1 MPSTQTFALA
11 AAAIVVAG
19 LGVGAFFAMSADD
32 RFAEC
37 GGGMATGGATIGG
50 PFTLVSETGETVTDA
65 DVITRPT
72 LMYFGYTFCPDV
84 CPVDV
89 AVMAQAATILE
100 EEGAPVNTAF
110 VTIDPAR
117 DTPEVVAGFT
127 ELMHP
132 DMIGLTG
139 SDEQVAAAAKA
150 YKVYYQKAEGDD
162 PEYYLMDHSAFI
174 YLMAP
179 GEGFLQVYRRGE
191 APEAIA
197 RNVSC
202 FVDAIGT

>member
-1 MPSTQTFALA
+1 MPSTQTYALA

-19 LGVGAFFAMSADD
+19 LGVGAFVAMSADD

-72 LMYFGYTFCPDV
+72 LVYFGYTFCPDV

-100 EEGAPVNTAF
+100 ENGAPVNTAF
-110 VTIDPAR
+110 VTVDPAR

-139 SDEQVAAAAKA
+139 SAEQVAAAAKA
-150 YKVYYQKAEGDD
+150 YKVYFQKAEGDD

-179 GEGFLQVYRRGE
+179 DEGFLQVYRRGE

-197 RNVSC
+197 ENVGC
-202 FVDAIGT
+202 FVDAIGA

>member
-11 AAAIVVAG
+11 ASAIVAVG
-19 LGVGAFFAMSADD
+19 LGVGGYIAFSGGTA
-32 RFAEC
+32 FAEC
-37 GGGMATGGATIGG
+37 GGGMATGAATIGG
-50 PFTLVSETGETVTDA
+50 PFTLVSETGETVTDT

-89 AVMAQAATILE
+89 AVMAQAASIAAE
-100 EEGAPVNTAF
+100 NGDEVNTAF

-117 DTPEVVAGFT
+117 DTPEVVADFT

-139 SDEQVAAAAKA
+139 SEEQIAAAAKA
-150 YKVYYQKAEGDD
+150 YKVYYQKAESDD

-197 RNVSC
+197 ENVGC
-202 FVDAIGT
+202 FVDALGA